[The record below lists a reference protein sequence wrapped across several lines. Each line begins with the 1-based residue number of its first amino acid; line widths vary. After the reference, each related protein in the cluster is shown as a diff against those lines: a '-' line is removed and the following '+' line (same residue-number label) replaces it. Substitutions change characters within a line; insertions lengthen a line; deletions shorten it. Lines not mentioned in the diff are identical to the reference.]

1 MKKIKNRKSETGF
14 IVILAVLLLLVMS
27 LMGTTL
33 VVIASNDHEGNL
45 LRDYNQ
51 QTFYAAETGI
61 YEAKEYLNQQVQKG
75 VKLKPY
81 DIGPLNFCKTAF
93 FPNLSSNMNYVKA
106 IGPENGSARKGWAS
120 MSHLGSSD
128 ETEKKRLK
136 KYQYEWFITQTPD
149 INGHTIGSSLPKSKE
164 VEGGSSGS
172 GQNISESASYVQENI
187 FSSTGTSYYFTIYSC
202 GKGENDIIV
211 PIEAVVLVPQ

>member
-1 MKKIKNRKSETGF
+1 
-14 IVILAVLLLLVMS
+14 
-27 LMGTTL
+27 
-33 VVIASNDHEGNL
+33 
-45 LRDYNQ
+45 
-51 QTFYAAETGI
+51 
-61 YEAKEYLNQQVQKG
+61 
-75 VKLKPY
+75 
-81 DIGPLNFCKTAF
+81 
-93 FPNLSSNMNYVKA
+93 MNYVKA

-149 INGHTIGSSLPKSKE
+149 INGHTIGSNLPKSKE

-172 GQNISESASYVQENI
+172 GQNISESASYVQENM

-202 GKGENDIIV
+202 GKGESDIIV